1 MKDQIV
7 EILTDIN
14 PEADYEACTTLVTDR
29 HITSLDMVSL
39 VAELEEAFDIMIPPV
54 EVVTENFDS
63 VDAIAALVE
72 RLAEEDED

>member
-1 MKDQIV
+1 MKEQII

-14 PEADYEACTTLVTDR
+14 PEADYETCTTLVTDR
-29 HITSLDMVSL
+29 YITSLDMVSL
-39 VAELEEAFDIMIPPV
+39 VAELEEEFDILIPPV
-54 EVVTENFDS
+54 EIVTENFDS

>member
-1 MKDQIV
+1 MKEQII

-14 PEADYEACTTLVTDR
+14 PEADYEMCTTLVTDR

-39 VAELEEAFDIMIPPV
+39 VAELEEEFDVLIPPV
-54 EVVTENFDS
+54 EIVTENFDS
-63 VDAIAALVE
+63 VDAIAALVA